1 MILAIDVGNTHIVL
15 GCLEDG
21 RTHSL
26 SRLTTDPVKTEY
38 EYAVIIRDVL
48 SFDDVDCETLEGAII
63 SSVVPAVTN
72 TLRGAVR
79 LLCGKEPLVVG
90 AGIKTGL
97 NIRIDN
103 PAQLGADLAVGAVA
117 ALSLCPPPLIV
128 IDMGTATTITA
139 IDKDGAFRGGA
150 ISPGV
155 VISMNALAGGTAQLP
170 DISIEAPK
178 HCIGTNTI
186 TCMQSGAIYGAAA
199 MLDGMIERMEEELGT
214 PCTVIATGGLSSC
227 VIPHCRREIRY
238 EPELLLHGL
247 KVIWEKNKK

>member
-48 SFDDVDCETLEGAII
+48 SFDNVDCEKLEGAII

-79 LLCGKEPLVVG
+79 LLCGREPLVVG

-199 MLDGMIERMEEELGT
+199 MLDGMIERFEEELGY
-214 PCTVIATGGLSSC
+214 PCKVVATGGLSK
-227 VIPHCRREIRY
+227 VIVPHCRKDVILD
-238 EPELLLHGL
+238 PMLMMKGL
-247 KVIWEKNKK
+247 KIIYDKNK